1 MAQELTVLLDMY
13 ISNDL
18 IIVSIPKM
26 TANQKMTLRVIL
38 TEADTRKVILNIRP
52 TTVEDL
58 ISKLKESLGLP
69 YNFSL
74 QYQDPEFNNE
84 LCNLTD
90 TEELP
95 EKTTVKVIPVLELV
109 PVSSDEVF
117 SDTPSTADTD
127 TLTLISGATETVAR
141 IF

>member
-1 MAQELTVLLDMY
+1 
-13 ISNDL
+13 
-18 IIVSIPKM
+18 M

-38 TEADTRKVILNIRP
+38 TEADIRKVILTTRP
-52 TTVEDL
+52 STVEDL
-58 ISKLKESLGLP
+58 ISKLKESLGLH

-95 EKTTVKVIPVLELV
+95 EKPTVKVMPVLELV
-109 PVSSDEVF
+109 PS
-117 SDTPSTADTD
+117 
-127 TLTLISGATETVAR
+127 LTHPVQHIQTQSHTHLRSARNSGQNFLISQPFLLMWSIDLGKQ
-141 IF
+141 ICCL